1 VAVTE
6 LAVPFAQRYGR
17 LLRYAAGSVVA
28 TVCSEVALIA
38 AYGLFGA
45 DAQAATVV
53 GWVAGAIPNYVLN
66 QRWAWRDRGRSDKPL
81 TEAAWYW
88 GVTAVT
94 ATLAILATSGV
105 DDVVRGQVTD
115 RGDMAVLLGGVYL
128 AVYGVVFVVKYII
141 FDRWVFGR
149 DQEQAHSSQCDAG

>member
-1 VAVTE
+1 MTEIVA
-6 LAVPFAQRYGR
+6 PFAQRYGR

-38 AYGLFGA
+38 AYGLFDA
-45 DAQAATVV
+45 DAQAATVA

-66 QRWAWRDRGRSDKPL
+66 QRWAWRDRGKSDKPL

-105 DDVVRGQVTD
+105 DAVVSPHITD
-115 RGDMAVLLGGVYL
+115 RGDRAVLLGGVYL

-149 DQEQAHSSQCDAG
+149 TPTPEEA

>member
-1 VAVTE
+1 VTE
-6 LAVPFAQRYGR
+6 LVAPVAQRYGR

-38 AYGLFGA
+38 AYGLFDA
-45 DAQAATVV
+45 DAQAATVT
-53 GWVAGAIPNYVLN
+53 GWIAGAIPNYLLN
-66 QRWAWRDRGRSDKPL
+66 QHWAWKDRPRSEKPL

-105 DDVVRGQVTD
+105 DAVVSPRVSD
-115 RGDMAVLLGGVYL
+115 RGARALLLGGVYL

-149 DQEQAHSSQCDAG
+149 TRERARPSR